1 VEKRD
6 REIAEIEN
14 NMKEQNEKDEA
25 AHYDK
30 LKFYAEGYYDWKAG
44 RIREEAERSG
54 SPQSWV
60 DDQMAQLEREQEEW
74 DRRAVLAFEEKYET
88 EMMHLGQLRDL
99 GLATYSE
106 VADKSWEYYR
116 SLKAI
121 FRSGWGAFRGGERAF
136 GDLSETGAGSAI
148 GGES

>member
-74 DRRAVLAFEEKYET
+74 T
-88 EMMHLGQLRDL
+88 G
-99 GLATYSE
+99 GL
-106 VADKSWEYYR
+106 
-116 SLKAI
+116 
-121 FRSGWGAFRGGERAF
+121 SGFRGE
-136 GDLSETGAGSAI
+136 I
-148 GGES
+148 